1 MPRLLSRTAPP
12 DSPEGDQVNPAVA
25 DLIRELADGG
35 LFDEGVEAARNACV
49 AGASIASAAITAAA
63 WYDNPLTG
71 APAVIEC
78 MARLS
83 GLPFEVEGWVEALKP
98 RSHPETSDPEFSPG
112 FGFVGAAQGE
122 AIIAACA
129 RLLQARIQA
138 AGGRA
143 GAPRSAFFLEH
154 RRAIEAAAGR
164 LNQAG
169 LAALVFL
176 DCAVDRD
183 EAERTFLVC
192 RIETAIAEAQRARSR
207 GLSAF
212 PFFAESYVYEGP
224 RRPERSLDLDAVRRK
239 MGLV

>member
-1 MPRLLSRTAPP
+1 M
-12 DSPEGDQVNPAVA
+12 NPAVA
-25 DLIRELADGG
+25 DLIRELADDR

-71 APAVIEC
+71 APAVAEC

-83 GLPFEVEGWVEALKP
+83 GLTFQVEDWVEALQP
-98 RSHPETSDPEFSPG
+98 RSHPETSDPEFTAG
-112 FGFVGAAQGE
+112 FGFVGSAQGE

-129 RLLQARIQA
+129 RLVQAGDRP
-138 AGGRA
+138 
-143 GAPRSAFFLEH
+143 GAPRGAFFLEH

-169 LAALVFL
+169 LAALAFL
-176 DCAVDRD
+176 DCAVERD

-212 PFFAESYVYEGP
+212 PFFGESYAYEGP
-224 RRPERSLDLDAVRRK
+224 RPPERSLDLDALRRR

>member
-1 MPRLLSRTAPP
+1 
-12 DSPEGDQVNPAVA
+12 VNPPLA
-25 DLIRELADGG
+25 DLIRELADDA

-71 APAVIEC
+71 APAVVEC

-83 GLPFEVEGWVEALKP
+83 GLPFEVDRWVEAVQP
-98 RSHPETSDPEFSPG
+98 RPHPETSDPGFTPG
-112 FGFVGAAQGE
+112 FGFVGAEQAK

-129 RLLQARIQA
+129 RLVQPRVQASVQA
-138 AGGRA
+138 PDEGRGGRS
-143 GAPRSAFFLEH
+143 GAPRGAFFLEH
-154 RRAIEAAAGR
+154 RRAIEAVAGC

-176 DCAVDRD
+176 DSAVDRD

-192 RIETAIAEAQRARSR
+192 RVETAIAEAQRARSR

-212 PFFAESYVYEGP
+212 PFFADKYVYEGP
-224 RRPERSLDLDAVRRK
+224 RPPERSLDLGALRRRL
-239 MGLV
+239 GLV

>member
-1 MPRLLSRTAPP
+1 
-12 DSPEGDQVNPAVA
+12 VNLAVA

-78 MARLS
+78 MALLAE
-83 GLPFEVEGWVEALKP
+83 LPLEVGRWVEALQP
-98 RSHPETSDPEFSPG
+98 RPHPETSDPEFTAG
-112 FGFVGAAQGE
+112 FGFVGAAQAK

-129 RLLQARIQA
+129 RLVQARVEA
-138 AGGRA
+138 RSGRPR
-143 GAPRSAFFLEH
+143 APRGEFFLEH
-154 RRAIEAAAGR
+154 RRAIEAVAGC

-192 RIETAIAEAQRARSR
+192 RVENAIAEAQRARSR
-207 GLSAF
+207 GLAAF

-224 RRPERSLDLDAVRRK
+224 RPPERSLDVGALRRRL
-239 MGLV
+239 GLV